1 MVLGGIY
8 QVSVYATKDGYEDS
22 DVATKEFTF
31 GADGKI
37 GDIDVDGN
45 VNAAD
50 IVRLVNIIMSPQ

>member
-8 QVSVYATKDGYEDS
+8 RVSVYATKEGYEDS
-22 DVATKEFTF
+22 DVATQEFTF

-50 IVRLVNIIMSPQ
+50 IVRLVNIIMNPQ